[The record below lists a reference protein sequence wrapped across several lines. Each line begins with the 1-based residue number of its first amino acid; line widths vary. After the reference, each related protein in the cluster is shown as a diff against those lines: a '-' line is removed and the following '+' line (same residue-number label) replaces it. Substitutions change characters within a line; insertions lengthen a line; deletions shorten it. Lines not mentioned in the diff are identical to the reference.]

1 MSIGLSGNLS
11 QQIADYLQDKIIR
24 LEIKPGERIRE
35 AAVAD
40 ELGVSR
46 SPVREAFRILE
57 KNRVIKIAPRRGATV
72 TPMTPQF
79 IEELFD
85 VLFELFGHAG
95 RKCTEN
101 ATEEDL
107 AKINEAARRS
117 WTCSRQSDLYGYYQA
132 VLSFAL
138 ACLNAAGNK
147 LLEQII
153 AELMPSLQRLLYI
166 YFSMKGSKLIEDAEM
181 VITGNGWI
189 QQRNGEMA
197 AKTVRD
203 YMVKLKSYILTS
215 HGAL

>member
-1 MSIGLSGNLS
+1 MSFALSGNLS
-11 QQIADYLQDKIIR
+11 EQIADYLQDKIIR

-46 SPVREAFRILE
+46 SPVREAFRMLE
-57 KNRVIKIAPRRGATV
+57 KNRVIEIVPRRGATV
-72 TPMTPQF
+72 TTMTPKF

-85 VLFELFGHAG
+85 VLFELIGYAG

-101 ATEEDL
+101 GTEEDL
-107 AKINEAARRS
+107 AKINEAAQRS
-117 WTCSRQSDLYGYYQA
+117 WTCSRESDLYGYYQA

-138 ACLNAAGNK
+138 ACLNAAGNN

-166 YFSMKGSKLIEDAEM
+166 YFAMKGSKLIEDAEM
-181 VITGNGWI
+181 VITGNGWV

-197 AKTVRD
+197 EKTVRD
-203 YMVKLKSYILTS
+203 YMLKLKASILTS
-215 HGAL
+215 HTAL